1 MTITAKFA
9 GTCPVCRQPIV
20 PGAKV
25 EWAKGS
31 QARHVACA
39 TAGASA
45 PAPQSAT
52 MWSRGERIMVADMPR
67 GGRRGGSRRTG
78 CSCGSREDYNGD
90 LIPSGRNCASCEHDA

>member
-1 MTITAKFA
+1 MTITAKYA
-9 GTCPVCRQPIV
+9 GTCPICRQSIA
-20 PGAKV
+20 PGQKV

-39 TAGASA
+39 TATPQAA
-45 PAPQSAT
+45 PV
-52 MWSRGERIMVADMPR
+52 WSRGERIMVADLPR

-90 LIPSGRNCASCEHDA
+90 LIPSDRNCASCEHDA